1 MPEKD
6 QTFIFTKQELSLL
19 KDVFADNDTLLYTI
33 RKVLFQF
40 PMTELEKG
48 YIKEYISPEVIEIL
62 KKKLMPE
69 LGNEYPI
76 GQLSHI
82 LMTLQKPFSVKQDE
96 DMEWQ
101 FDAKVLERDYIK
113 QQFALLEDMN
123 APQDIKLAD
132 MASLTGTPKERFV
145 NTTAYIFL
153 IGYIDPA
160 MYDIKILAGA
170 KEETQEE
177 MENRIT
183 RDSAK

>member
-48 YIKEYISPEVIEIL
+48 YIKEYISPEVISIL

-101 FDAKVLERDYIK
+101 FAAKSLEIEYVKQQLSVLEDI
-113 QQFALLEDMN
+113 N
-123 APQDIKLAD
+123 SSQDIKLAD
-132 MASLTGTPKERFV
+132 MASLTGTPKEKFI

-160 MYDIKILAGA
+160 LYDIKILAGV
-170 KEETQEE
+170 KGETPEEQTK
-177 MENRIT
+177 RLT

>member
-6 QTFIFTKQELSLL
+6 QVFIFTKRELSLL
-19 KDVFADNDTLLYTI
+19 KDVFSDNDTLLYTI

-40 PMTELEKG
+40 PMTEVEKA
-48 YIKEYISPEVIEIL
+48 YIKEYVSPEVINIF

-82 LMTLQKPFSVKQDE
+82 LMTLQKPFSIKQDE

-101 FDAKVLERDYIK
+101 FEVKSLEIQYIK
-113 QQFALLEDMN
+113 QQLAVLEDIKS
-123 APQDIKLAD
+123 PQDIKLAD
-132 MASLTGTPKERFV
+132 MATLKGTPKEKFV

-160 MYDIKILAGA
+160 LYDIKILAGA
-170 KEETQEE
+170 KEETPEEQEK
-177 MENRIT
+177 RLT
-183 RDSAK
+183 RDSSK